1 MSAAPTTGLTLSSV
15 HCSACQYLKHH
26 TNSIAAKSPPLTP
39 DPDKEA
45 DTVLHLALEAV
56 DINLANPLDPVSF
69 HQAISTPD
77 SDQWHAKKKKKMWLT
92 RFNLADLVMYTNSYP
107 APLSC

>member
-1 MSAAPTTGLTLSSV
+1 MSVAPTTGLTLSSV

-26 TNSIAAKSPPLTP
+26 TNSIAAKSLPPPP

-77 SDQWHAKKKKKMWLT
+77 SDQWHA
-92 RFNLADLVMYTNSYP
+92 NVADKIQSVQSRNVYKLIPCPIVPTG
-107 APLSC
+107 